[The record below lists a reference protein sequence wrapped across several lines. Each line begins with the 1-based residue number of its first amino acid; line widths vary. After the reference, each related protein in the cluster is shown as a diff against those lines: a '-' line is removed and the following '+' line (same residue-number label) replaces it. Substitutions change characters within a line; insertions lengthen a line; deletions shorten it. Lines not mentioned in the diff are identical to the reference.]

1 MTDLKPIGEAL
12 RTILADMPMEPAAEP
27 TPSPASKN
35 EEGQALANEM
45 LDPEVW
51 NDPAAVEAMMEA
63 HAEDFEDPD
72 FAAGFIEAF
81 PPGALPDVV
90 GEFPNASDAQQVE
103 FTEFFSNAIA
113 TASHS
118 DYLSDSWQDAFFAG
132 VSQHPT
138 TAGGVGELM
147 RTGDFSTEFLM
158 RATSQVVDIP
168 SPDPGASLILEAVG
182 RNPEAAA
189 LSSAA
194 YAGQLLDNLNLPAES
209 VGQVFEAGAI
219 TYRQTDPSMA
229 EYAASQIIKEVDAR
243 DGKLPP
249 GMDDS
254 MAAIATEYIADI
266 AYAANSPVDI
276 PLDGQDPLRDGIEM
290 PFEAAH
296 DLLYAAGG
304 ASPEALADLM
314 VATGQWQDD
323 LMQSYAGDPNL
334 SAAYGRQVG
343 ALEAMLSGSIGE
355 RLIADGK
362 TSDSQNESAKAG
374 LGIVLDAIESRGA
387 SLTGAATSAIK
398 DLVTDILL
406 PSSNEEAKARADYV
420 GQVVAD
426 RRDAFR
432 DAANYLLVNPSNL
445 EKYNLGQNP
454 PTTVDI
460 SPATTIAEYESALQ
474 AQYAAQGYPYIEVN
488 ADFTVDD
495 GNGGLQIMPLEQMS
509 AHQRAAYVQWI
520 SMPDVQQVLLQQ
532 VTTQNQAQDDV
543 PFGMGD

>member
-12 RTILADMPMEPAAEP
+12 RTVLADLPMEPQAEP
-27 TPSPASKN
+27 ASSPASKH

-51 NDPAAVEAMMEA
+51 NDPAAVEAMFEE
-63 HAEDFEDPD
+63 HAEELEDPD
-72 FAAGFIEAF
+72 FAAGFIETF
-81 PPGALPDVV
+81 PPDVLPSVV
-90 GEFPNASDAQQVE
+90 GQFPNASEAQQTE
-103 FTEFFSNAIA
+103 FTEFFSNALA
-113 TASHS
+113 AASHS
-118 DYLSDSWQDAFFAG
+118 DQLSDAWQDAFFAG

-138 TAGGVGELM
+138 NAGGVGELM

-158 RATSQVVDIP
+158 RATGQVVNLQT
-168 SPDPGASLILEAVG
+168 SDPGAALILEAVA

-194 YAGQLLDNLNLPAES
+194 YAGQLLDNPNLPPES
-209 VGQVFEAGAI
+209 VGLVFEAGAV

-229 EYAASQIIKEVDAR
+229 EYAASRIIEEVDAR
-243 DGKLPP
+243 DGKMPP

-254 MAAIATEYIADI
+254 MAAIAAEYIADI

-304 ASPEALADLM
+304 ASPEALAELM
-314 VATGQWQDD
+314 VAAGQWQDG
-323 LMQSYAGDPNL
+323 LLQSYGGDPNL

-355 RLIADGK
+355 RLIDDGK
-362 TSDSQNESAKAG
+362 TADSERESARTG
-374 LGIVLDAIESRGA
+374 LGIVLDAIESKGA

-406 PSSNEEAKARADYV
+406 PSSNEEAEARADYV

-445 EKYNLGQNP
+445 EQYTLGQNP
-454 PTTVDI
+454 PRTVDI
-460 SPATTIAEYESALQ
+460 SPATTIAQYESDLQ
-474 AQYAAQGYPYIEVN
+474 AEYAAQGYPYIEVD
-488 ADFTVDD
+488 ADFTVED

-509 AHQRAAYVQWI
+509 PHQRAAYVQWI
-520 SMPDVQQVLLQQ
+520 SKPEVQQVLLQQ